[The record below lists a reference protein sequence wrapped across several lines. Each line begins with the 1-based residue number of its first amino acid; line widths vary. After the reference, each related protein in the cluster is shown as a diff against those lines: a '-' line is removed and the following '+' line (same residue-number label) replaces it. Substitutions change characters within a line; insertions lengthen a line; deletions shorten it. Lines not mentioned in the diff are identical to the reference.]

1 MHLPPPPPPPPGV
14 SNTPPPPPSGSKA
27 SQPPAA
33 SGTGVAPPPPR
44 PRLHLCRVNVLI
56 VIDGVVSSYK
66 DFTAIPQDEI
76 ADVKL
81 MKGEMAVLKY
91 GDSAREGVAEVTTR
105 KQPVKAGDEEVFVV
119 VEEMP
124 QFPGGEEAM
133 IYWIT
138 RNVKYPEKA
147 AEEKV
152 YGVVQVSFVVTR
164 TGKVSDV
171 KIKKGV
177 HPLLDAEAVR
187 VVGEMP
193 DWKPGSQKGKAV
205 DVGYVI
211 PVSFNFNSRMKVT
224 KL

>member
-1 MHLPPPPPPPPGV
+1 LPENALV
-14 SNTPPPPPSGSKA
+14 
-27 SQPPAA
+27 
-33 SGTGVAPPPPR
+33 
-44 PRLHLCRVNVLI
+44 
-56 VIDGVVSSYK
+56 VIDGEVTSRRANDMS
-66 DFTAIPQDEI
+66 PDEI
-76 ADVKL
+76 AEIKVL
-81 MKGEMAVLKY
+81 KGEMAVLKY
-91 GDSAREGVAEVTTR
+91 GERATEGAIEITTR
-105 KQPVKAGDEEVFVV
+105 KQSAKAGDKEVFVV

-133 IYWIT
+133 MYWIT
-138 RNVKYPEKA
+138 RNVKYPQKA

-171 KIKKGV
+171 KLKSGV

-211 PVSFNFNSRMKVT
+211 PVNFNFNSRMKVT
-224 KL
+224 RLQ